1 MNKNEENEVIQKKNS
16 SFIFWEQFINR
27 NKVLV
32 VALVVKISKHW
43 LSLIKKNQST
53 YQTRIFLDD
62 IVKSKYFIIKSVQQD
77 KFAREF
83 SKSTYAKKI
92 VNLSNFAKK
101 MQCDAGCKPEISS
114 LGCSTQIGNFWA
126 LE

>member
-1 MNKNEENEVIQKKNS
+1 MKLFKKKNS
-16 SFIFWEQFINR
+16 SFIFWEQFINW
-27 NKVLV
+27 NKLVRV
-32 VALVVKISKHW
+32 VALVVKMSKYW

-83 SKSTYAKKI
+83 SKSTI
-92 VNLSNFAKK
+92 
-101 MQCDAGCKPEISS
+101 
-114 LGCSTQIGNFWA
+114 T
-126 LE
+126 

>member
-1 MNKNEENEVIQKKNS
+1 MKLFKKKNS
-16 SFIFWEQFINR
+16 SFIFWEQFINW
-27 NKVLV
+27 NKLVRV

-83 SKSTYAKKI
+83 SKSTI
-92 VNLSNFAKK
+92 
-101 MQCDAGCKPEISS
+101 
-114 LGCSTQIGNFWA
+114 T
-126 LE
+126 